1 VQITLPEDNSQNIS
15 VGPAPQE
22 YVEMLMHP
30 AYQKSFLV
38 SHAALA
44 SRFLVTSS
52 DYVSRG
58 LQTRA
63 TTFTQNTKPAEKPMT
78 FKPSTREHIRR
89 INKFSEG
96 AAGLSSKTVG
106 QIGKVAQ
113 NLGATLALKSRKAGQ
128 GGRGFDAN
136 GNPIADYKPGI
147 LNKSLMAF
155 STVADGIEQAGRN
168 LLTSTSSAA
177 TTVVSH
183 KWGADAGD
191 LSQTLTGG
199 FKNVALVYIDVT
211 GVSRRAIIKSVAK
224 GMVIGRVS
232 DGRQVVVGGGDGG
245 QVELKGIED
254 HSTEA
259 DGVSSEAEVRRMA
272 SKKS

>member
-1 VQITLPEDNSQNIS
+1 
-15 VGPAPQE
+15 
-22 YVEMLMHP
+22 MLMHP

-38 SHAALA
+38 SHAAVA
-44 SRFLVTSS
+44 SRFIVTGS
-52 DYVSRG
+52 DFVSRG
-58 LQTRA
+58 LQSRA
-63 TTFTQNTKPAEKPMT
+63 TTFTQNTKPAEKPIT

-89 INKFSEG
+89 INKFSES

-128 GGRGFDAN
+128 GGGKGFDAE

-168 LLTSTSSAA
+168 LLTSTSTAA

-183 KWGADAGD
+183 KWGADAGEV
-191 LSQTLTGG
+191 SQTLAGG
-199 FKNVALVYIDVT
+199 FKNVGLVYIDVT

-232 DGRQVVVGGGDGG
+232 DGRQVVVGAGDGG
-245 QVELKGIED
+245 QVELK
-254 HSTEA
+254 STE
-259 DGVSSEAEVRRMA
+259 DPG
-272 SKKS
+272 KSGQEGPNPALGKP